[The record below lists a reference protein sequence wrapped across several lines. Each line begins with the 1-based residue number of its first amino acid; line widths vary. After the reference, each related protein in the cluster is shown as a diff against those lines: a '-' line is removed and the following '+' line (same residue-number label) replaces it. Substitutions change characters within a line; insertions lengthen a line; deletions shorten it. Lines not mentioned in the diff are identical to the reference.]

1 MANWF
6 RAVAPIVVAPVVVA
20 PIVVAL
26 IVSCI
31 SAVAAHASSEP
42 DSAAISGKVLTAQ
55 SAALPKA
62 QVFAIHRETN
72 FGGIAETNDDGWF
85 VIADLPFGDYTV
97 RVERIGFTPRYLDV
111 ELGVEGRE
119 LSLTLERGADFTPQ
133 GGKPTPD
140 NYATVAV
147 FYGTDREALDSSGY
161 GPRRGKLAFGVTEV
175 SIPRNHRMGRLESP
189 ARWKL
194 QFRPDPEK
202 HVAVISVS
210 PQSRAGFLAGVNAA
224 IRNSESRSALVF
236 VHGFNVTFADASRR
250 TAQIA
255 YDLGFDGAP
264 MMYSWPSNGRTVD
277 YVADGDNNAWSVPN
291 ALEFLRLIAAE
302 SGADTIHVIAHSMG
316 NRLLTSALVELASV
330 AGEDT
335 LARINQVAL
344 VAPDID
350 ADVFRR
356 DIAPRILPV
365 GSRVTL
371 YASSRDKALLA
382 AKALRRGYPRAG
394 DLSDGVVVVRGLDT
408 IDVSALDTGFIGHSY
423 YAKNESVIS
432 DLFYLMRGIA
442 PANRFRLQA
451 ETANGLP
458 YWRFVP

>member
-1 MANWF
+1 VNWS
-6 RAVAPIVVAPVVVA
+6 RAI
-20 PIVVAL
+20 AL
-26 IVSCI
+26 IVLCA
-31 SAVAAHASSEP
+31 SAAAAQVSPER
-42 DSAAISGKVLTAQ
+42 DSAAISGKVVAAR
-55 SAALPKA
+55 SAPLPGA

-72 FGGIAETNDDGWF
+72 FGGIAETGEDGEF
-85 VIADLPFGDYTV
+85 VIADLPLGDYTL
-97 RVERIGFTPRYLDV
+97 RVERFGFTPLFLDV
-111 ELGVEGRE
+111 GLEVEGRE
-119 LSLTLERGADFTPQ
+119 LELTLERGADFTPS
-133 GGKPTPD
+133 GGKPTPE
-140 NYATVAV
+140 NYATVTV
-147 FYGTDREALDSSGY
+147 FYGTDREALGPGRY
-161 GPRRGKLAFGVTEV
+161 GPRRGTLAFGETEV

-189 ARWKL
+189 SIWKL
-194 QFRPDPEK
+194 EFRPDPEK

-210 PQSRAGFLAGVNAA
+210 AQSRAEFLGGVNAV
-224 IRNSESRSALVF
+224 IEGSESRSALVF
-236 VHGFNVTFADASRR
+236 VHGFNVTFTDASRR

-264 MMYSWPSNGRTVD
+264 IMYSWPSNGRTID

-291 ALEFLRLIAAE
+291 AREFLRLIAAE
-302 SGADTIHVIAHSMG
+302 SGARNVHVVAHSMG
-316 NRLLTSALVELASV
+316 NRLLTSALAELASGV
-330 AGEDT
+330 DEDT

-394 DLSDGVVVVRGLDT
+394 DLSDGIMVVRGLDT
-408 IDVSALDTGFIGHSY
+408 VDVSALDTSFVGHSY
-423 YAKNESVIS
+423 YADNESVVS

-442 PANRFRLQA
+442 AANRFRLQP
-451 ETANGLP
+451 ETADGLP